1 MMKKSIVSS
10 LLVAGVAATA
20 CFLGKDENRV
30 KVNQLLNEGRAK
42 LLNETAS
49 DYKSYLYE
57 KTGHPHEDDLEDQN
71 MVDEGAVYAVQYY
84 DEKYKQK

>member
-1 MMKKSIVSS
+1 MKKSIMSG
-10 LLVAGVAATA
+10 LLVAGVAASA
-20 CFLGKDENRV
+20 YFLGKEENRV

-49 DYKSYLYE
+49 DYKSYLHE
-57 KTGHPHEDDLEDQN
+57 KAGHPHEDDLEDQT

-84 DEKYKQK
+84 DKEYKQK